1 MQPLKEKKEKIRKHV
16 YQKEKRK
23 PYDMKAN
30 GILGAENPAFLFSD
44 FDILIVVS
52 FLFVL
57 FVSFSDFSHVLTTTF

>member
-1 MQPLKEKKEKIRKHV
+1 
-16 YQKEKRK
+16 
-23 PYDMKAN
+23 MKAN